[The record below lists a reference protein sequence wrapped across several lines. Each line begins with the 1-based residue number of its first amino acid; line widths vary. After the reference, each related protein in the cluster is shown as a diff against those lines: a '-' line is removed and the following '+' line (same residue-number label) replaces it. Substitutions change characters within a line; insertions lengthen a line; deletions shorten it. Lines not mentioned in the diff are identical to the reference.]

1 MYFVGDDT
9 MAKKKKAAKPA
20 LSPAMFKVTGAHAKL
35 KVDSKKKK
43 LYYFG
48 TKIAPEKATKVAS
61 ADGAEILGVA
71 TDALKVGKPTI
82 KYDFYCVYDADLEL
96 KFLRVR
102 DQEIGVNEQVKGTM
116 VGNSVMMPTK
126 KGDFH
131 SIKVDIVELFEIK
144 RSDSMILDGKTG
156 GPARALEKIVKGPGK
171 KAVTPAWIK
180 KNAISTGKYNS
191 VEKVVAEVAKAAGQK
206 PSDAKRVTVHTLS
219 FKKLE
224 GYYIPVYYVKL
235 TAGAKIQ
242 TLKINAID
250 GSVSVAV

>member
-1 MYFVGDDT
+1 

-20 LSPAMFKVTGAHAKL
+20 LSPTMFKVTGAHAKL
-35 KVDSKKKK
+35 NIDSKKKK
-43 LYYFG
+43 LYYYG
-48 TKIAPEKATKVAS
+48 AKIAPEKAAKVAG
-61 ADGAEILGVA
+61 ADGAEILGVSES
-71 TDALKVGKPTI
+71 ALKIGKPAI

-116 VGNSVMMPTK
+116 VGNKVVAPTK

-144 RSDSMILDGKTG
+144 RTDGMILDGKTG
-156 GPARALEKIVKGPGK
+156 GPARALEKIIKSPGK
-171 KAVTPAWIK
+171 KSATPAWMK
-180 KNAISTGKYNS
+180 SNAISPGKYNS
-191 VEKVVAEVAKAAGQK
+191 VEKVVAAVSKMAGQK
-206 PSDAKRVTVHTLS
+206 PSDAKRVTTHTLT

-235 TAGAKIQ
+235 TAGAKTQ
-242 TLKINAID
+242 TLKINAVD
-250 GSVSVAV
+250 GAVSVVV